1 VDGTR
6 EEENQNS
13 QSKKEES
20 FHGLGFADCFQ
31 HGSIIEREIGQ
42 GNA

>member
-13 QSKKEES
+13 QGEKKES
-20 FHGLGFADCFQ
+20 FHGLGFADCFE
-31 HGSIIEREIGQ
+31 HGSIVGSGFGQ